1 MTKEEKDK
9 EILKRLPEWM
19 QILFELGEEAKKSK
33 KKVK

>member
-19 QILFELGEEAKKSK
+19 QILFELEEEAKKQK
-33 KKVK
+33 